1 MAVPTGDYVVRT
13 SIDLSPL
20 FGEVQGEKRLRI
32 EQPGPDAIEKHLA
45 RIEAVKAGKRFN
57 IISELA
63 YFEDSG
69 DRVVPA
75 LVEIISRS
83 DGSDRIAAIF
93 ALEDFP
99 DHARLA
105 KDALLSLL
113 SLFGKYDDPGS
124 FAAAVLGRFYPRI
137 SLLTGA
143 YQQAC
148 NRDQNGLA
156 MKAGKAIRRYFAEE
170 TPSDD

>member
-1 MAVPTGDYVVRT
+1 VAVPTGEYELRT

-20 FGEVQGEKRLRI
+20 FGEVKGEARLRI
-32 EQPGPDAIEKHLA
+32 EQPGPDALAKHLA
-45 RIEAVKAGKRFN
+45 RIEAVKAGDRFK
-57 IISELA
+57 IIGELV

-83 DGSDRIAAIF
+83 DGPDRISAIF
-93 ALEDFP
+93 VLEDFP

-105 KDALLSLL
+105 KEALLSLL
-113 SLFGKYDDPGS
+113 SLHGNYDDPGS
-124 FAAAVLGRFYPRI
+124 FAAAVLGRLYPRI
-137 SLLTGA
+137 SLLADA
-143 YQQAC
+143 YQGAC
-148 NRDQNGLA
+148 YRDQNGLVL
-156 MKAGKAIRRYFAEE
+156 KAATAIRRYFAQE